1 MRIGIL
7 TDFPTQTTRS
17 GPALQAEILRRGL
30 EARGHAVVM
39 LGPDT
44 RSVRPAEPGL
54 EMFLFRGISHPTHPL
69 IRVSLPA
76 SLRKMR
82 NPPDLDVLLA
92 QTTNPMVSYANWI
105 RRMWRVPVL
114 NTHTIHL
121 PTHSHY
127 LLPDVLA
134 RMSVWREVARR
145 LARIAER
152 SFAELYNA
160 GDMLI
165 VQSPY
170 LVRLL
175 ACSRGGRSHRGPRTS
190 HRRASPG
197 SPGRSGLPSR
207 RKRSG
212 AGASW
217 WSLGM
222 TGRSRSTG

>member
-1 MRIGIL
+1 MRIGVL
-7 TDFPTQTTRS
+7 TDFPTQTTPS

-44 RSVRPAEPGL
+44 RSERPAEPGR
-54 EMFLFRGISHPTHPL
+54 EMFLFRGISHPTHPR
-69 IRVSLPA
+69 IKVSLPA
-76 SLRKMR
+76 GLRKMR
-82 NPPDLDVLLA
+82 HPPDLDVLLA

-127 LLPDVLA
+127 LLPDLLA
-134 RMSVWREVARR
+134 RMPVSRGVAQR
-145 LARIAER
+145 LAGMGER
-152 SFAELYNA
+152 SFAALYNA

-170 LVRLL
+170 LVDYWR
-175 ACSRGGRSHRGPRTS
+175 ARGVVVPIEVLGRPIDEGVLGRPPGHGSLPGGSETG
-190 HRRASPG
+190 RAP
-197 SPGRSGLPSR
+197 PGRG
-207 RKRSG
+207 
-212 AGASW
+212 
-217 WSLGM
+217 
-222 TGRSRSTG
+222 ST